1 MQKSTFNKMVDFKKK
16 ISLLEGQ
23 RKAIYTKFEKEKRR
37 NQEKEV
43 EIGGEILQSQK
54 DYIQSL
60 TTNDSVLKRIEK
72 RPHLNTKV
80 LERMSPNSAVENL
93 DYKVANLQRKLNKLK
108 YKKKVKF
115 FVRLFVKSIY
125 RKKWITSRFSLRNS
139 EIKKEKRMMT
149 MKMMEIKT

>member
-108 YKKKVKF
+108 YKKKVNF
-115 FVRLFVKSIY
+115 FFARG
-125 RKKWITSRFSLRNS
+125 
-139 EIKKEKRMMT
+139 EK
-149 MKMMEIKT
+149 

>member
-115 FVRLFVKSIY
+115 FVRLFVKSIF

>member
-108 YKKKVKF
+108 YKKKVNF
-115 FVRLFVKSIY
+115 FVRLVVKSIY